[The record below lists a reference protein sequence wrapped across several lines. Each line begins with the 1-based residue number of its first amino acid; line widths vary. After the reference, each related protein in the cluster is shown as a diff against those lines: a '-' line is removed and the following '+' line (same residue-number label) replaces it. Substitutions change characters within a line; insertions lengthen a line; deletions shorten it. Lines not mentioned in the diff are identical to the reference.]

1 MSKKDY
7 WRIAGELTV
16 CAFVGVAVAFILLGW
31 LYQCGESYVDA
42 QGVRHVVECSTDEEL
57 TRLSSWWST
66 TDHPKGKSSDQP
78 SALH

>member
-1 MSKKDY
+1 MKLL
-7 WRIAGELTV
+7 AELIV
-16 CAFVGVAVAFILLGW
+16 CAFIGVAIAFVALGW
-31 LYQCGESYVDA
+31 VYQCGESYVDA
-42 QGVRHVVECSTDEEL
+42 QGVRHVVECKEL